1 MRISRVAL
9 AVSALA
15 TCQFFAGSAAAQNAT
30 DLTCTQCVGSGD
42 IANNA
47 VGSGKIAD
55 GSVKSNDLAPNAV
68 KTPNLNNGS
77 VTFNKL
83 ATGVRG
89 AVDGAIANMTLLYVY
104 ATDESI
110 VGAECPVDT
119 VAVSAN
125 CACNS
130 NGGDNNSGALNLCV
144 SLGVGSIAACLS
156 DGGTFDPQLPEP
168 MAEVEAVCL
177 GATTTDGS
185 AWVPVPPD
193 PALGAAAGSATEW
206 RQRQYDVYE
215 AAFEKARKESAIR
228 QSRMRR

>member
-1 MRISRVAL
+1 
-9 AVSALA
+9 
-15 TCQFFAGSAAAQNAT
+15 
-30 DLTCTQCVGSGD
+30 VGSR
-42 IANNA
+42 
-47 VGSGKIAD
+47 KIAD
-55 GSVKSNDLAPNAV
+55 GSIKSNDMAANAV

-89 AVDGAIANMTLLYVY
+89 ALDGALENVTLLYVY
-104 ATDESI
+104 ATDVGI

-119 VAVSAN
+119 ISVSAN

-130 NGGDNNSGALNLCV
+130 NGGENNSGALALCA
-144 SLGVGSIAACLS
+144 SLGVASIAECVS

-185 AWVPVPPD
+185 AWVPAPPD
-193 PALGAAAGSATEW
+193 PASADATANATEW
-206 RQRQYDVYE
+206 RKRQYEAYE

-228 QSRMRR
+228 QSRLRR

>member
-1 MRISRVAL
+1 M
-9 AVSALA
+9 
-15 TCQFFAGSAAAQNAT
+15 AQSAT

-47 VGSGKIAD
+47 VGSGKITD
-55 GSVKSNDLAPNAV
+55 GSIKSNDMAANAV

-89 AVDGAIANMTLLYVY
+89 AVDGALENVTLLYVY
-104 ATDESI
+104 ATDEGI

-119 VAVSAN
+119 ISVSAN
-125 CACNS
+125 CSCHS
-130 NGGDNNSGALNLCV
+130 NGGENNSGALGLCA
-144 SLGVGSIAACLS
+144 SLGVASVAACLS

-193 PALGAAAGSATEW
+193 AASADAAASATEW
-206 RQRQYDVYE
+206 RKRQYEAYE
-215 AAFEKARKESAIR
+215 AAFKKARQESAIR
-228 QSRMRR
+228 QSRLRR

>member
-1 MRISRVAL
+1 MRIPRVAIAAGTL
-9 AVSALA
+9 AA
-15 TCQFFAGSAAAQNAT
+15 CQLFAGSAAAQNAT
-30 DLTCTQCVGSGD
+30 DLTCTQCVGSSD

-55 GSVKSNDLAPNAV
+55 GSIKSNDMAANAV
-68 KTPNLNNGS
+68 KTANLNNGS

-89 AVDGAIANMTLLYVY
+89 AVDGAIENLSLLYVY
-104 ATDESI
+104 VTDVGM

-130 NGGDNNSGALNLCV
+130 NGGENNSGTLGLCA
-144 SLGVGSIAACLS
+144 SFGVGSIAGCLS
-156 DGGTFDPQLPEP
+156 DGATFDPQLPEP
-168 MAEVEAVCL
+168 IAEVEAVCL
-177 GATTTDGS
+177 GGTTTDGS
-185 AWVPVPPD
+185 AWVPVPPE
-193 PALGAAAGSATEW
+193 PTQAAAEGSATQW
-206 RQRQYDVYE
+206 RQRQYEVYE
-215 AAFEKARKESAIR
+215 AAFERARKESAIR

>member
-1 MRISRVAL
+1 MDSLRVAVAACL
-9 AVSALA
+9 V
-15 TCQFFAGSAAAQNAT
+15 AAAQGFAPLAIAQTAT
-30 DLTCTQCVGSGD
+30 DLACAQCVGSSD

-55 GSVKSNDLAPNAV
+55 GSIKSNDLAANAV

-89 AVDGAIANMTLLYVY
+89 ALDGAIANMTLLYVY
-104 ATDESI
+104 ATEEGI
-110 VGAECPVDT
+110 VGADCPVDT
-119 VAVSAN
+119 VAISAN

-130 NGGDNNSGALNLCV
+130 NEGANNSGALGLCA
-144 SLGVGSIAACLS
+144 SFGVGSVAACLS

-185 AWVPVPPD
+185 AWVPVPPE
-193 PALGAAAGSATEW
+193 PASNAAAGSGTEW
-206 RQRQYDVYE
+206 RKRQYDAYE
-215 AAFEKARKESAIR
+215 AAIAKARKESAIR
-228 QSRMRR
+228 ESRMRR

>member
-1 MRISRVAL
+1 M
-9 AVSALA
+9 
-15 TCQFFAGSAAAQNAT
+15 AQSAT

-55 GSVKSNDLAPNAV
+55 GSIKSNDMAASAV

-89 AVDGAIANMTLLYVY
+89 AVDGALENVTLLYVY
-104 ATDESI
+104 ATDEGI

-119 VAVSAN
+119 IS
-125 CACNS
+125 
-130 NGGDNNSGALNLCV
+130 
-144 SLGVGSIAACLS
+144 
-156 DGGTFDPQLPEP
+156 
-168 MAEVEAVCL
+168 
-177 GATTTDGS
+177 
-185 AWVPVPPD
+185 PVPPD
-193 PALGAAAGSATEW
+193 TASADAAASATEW
-206 RQRQYDVYE
+206 RKRQYEAYE

>member
-1 MRISRVAL
+1 MRIPSRALAAVAL
-9 AVSALA
+9 AA
-15 TCQFFAGSAAAQNAT
+15 CQLFAGNAGAQNAT

-42 IANNA
+42 IANDA

-55 GSVKSNDLAPNAV
+55 GSIKSNDMAANAV

-89 AVDGAIANMTLLYVY
+89 AVDGAIENMTLLYVY
-104 ATDESI
+104 ATAEG
-110 VGAECPVDT
+110 VAGAECPVDT

-125 CACNS
+125 CACHS
-130 NGGDNNSGALNLCV
+130 NDGENNSGTLGLCA
-144 SLGVGSIAACLS
+144 SIGIGSVAGCLS

-185 AWVPVPPD
+185 AWVPVPLE
-193 PALGAAAGSATEW
+193 PAMAEAAESATEW
-206 RQRQYDVYE
+206 RRRQYDAYE
-215 AAFEKARKESAIR
+215 AALGKARKESAIR